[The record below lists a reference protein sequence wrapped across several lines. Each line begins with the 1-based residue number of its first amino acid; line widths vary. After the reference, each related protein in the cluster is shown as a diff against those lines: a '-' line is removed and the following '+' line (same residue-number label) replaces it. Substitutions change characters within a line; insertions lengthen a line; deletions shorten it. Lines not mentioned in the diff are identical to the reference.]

1 MAKPHFRLVLK
12 EYDEDIILDVVSCL
26 RTYLAKS
33 SSWRLTDQQKTLF
46 LSYIDKHKPVIT
58 CTLAGWLKSVMCEA
72 DIDICTYKAHSTRSA
87 STSKAHFA
95 GSVEQIVKQ
104 GNWTNAKTF
113 NKFYVKHTQ
122 EKFFQNIVLKSRL

>member
-1 MAKPHFRLVLK
+1 MAKPHFSLVLK

-33 SSWRLTDQQKTLF
+33 SSWRLIDQQKTHLF

-72 DIDICTYKAHSTRSA
+72 DIDISTYKAHSTRSA
-87 STSKAHFA
+87 NTSQAHFA
-95 GSVEQIVKQ
+95 GLSVEQIAKQ

-113 NKFYVKHTQ
+113 NKFYFKHTQ
-122 EKFFQNIVLKSRL
+122 EKCFQNIVLK